1 MSVYKETVTLTSH
14 GGTPS
19 YVNVTDHVKAAIA
32 NSGISNGICS
42 VISPHTT
49 CSVFF
54 EEYVHDTL
62 DDGTEFLQ
70 ADLDRVLSKIIPDQ
84 TAVPPAG
91 EYLYPGP
98 EHYADV
104 ASWPDAEEY
113 LPGGDKTQLLNA
125 DAHLKATILGSS
137 QTFEVDEGKLGV
149 GVTGYIYFVD
159 FDRTRAR
166 NRRCKIVVIGE

>member
-1 MSVYKETVTLTSH
+1 MSVYQETVTLMSH
-14 GGTPS
+14 GATPS
-19 YVNVTDHVKAAIA
+19 YINVTGQVKAAIEA
-32 NSGISNGICS
+32 SGIKTGTCS

-54 EEYVHDTL
+54 EEFVHDTL
-62 DDGTEFLQ
+62 EDGREFLQ
-70 ADLDRVLSKIIPDQ
+70 ADLDDALAKIIPNQ

-91 EYLYPGP
+91 EYRYPGP

-104 ASWPDAEEY
+104 ASWPDAEAY

-137 QTFEVDEGKLGV
+137 QVFAVMDGKLAV
-149 GVTGYIYFVD
+149 GVTGYVYFVD
-159 FDRTRAR
+159 FDRSRPR
-166 NRRCKIVVIGE
+166 PRRCQIVVMGE

>member
-1 MSVYKETVTLTSH
+1 MTVYLETVALTSH
-14 GGTPS
+14 GDTPS
-19 YVNVTDHVKAAIA
+19 YVNVTEQVKAVIA
-32 NSGISNGICS
+32 KSGVTTGTCT

-54 EEYVHDTL
+54 EEFVHDRL

-70 ADLDRVLSKIIPDQ
+70 ADLDDVLARIVPDQ
-84 TAVPPAG
+84 TAVPPDG
-91 EYLYPGP
+91 EYRYPGP

-104 ASWPDAEEY
+104 ASWQDAEIY

-125 DAHLKATILGSS
+125 DAHLKATLLGSS
-137 QTFEVDEGKLGV
+137 QVFAVENGELAV
-149 GVTGYIYFVD
+149 GVTGYVYFVD

-166 NRRCKIVVIGE
+166 KRRCQVVVMGE

>member
-1 MSVYKETVTLTSH
+1 MTVYQETISLKSH

-19 YVNVTDHVKAAIA
+19 YLNVTEEVKAAIA
-32 NSGISNGICS
+32 KSGITAGICC

-54 EEYVHDTL
+54 EEYVHDTVE
-62 DDGTEFLQ
+62 DGTEFLQ
-70 ADLDRVLSKIIPDQ
+70 VDLDQALAKIIPNQ

-137 QTFEVDEGKLGV
+137 ETFSVDDGKLGV

-166 NRRCKIVVIGE
+166 KRRCRIVVIGE